1 MRFTNLLIY
10 LLTSLVIFS
19 YCKSETTKTT
29 AQTTE
34 IQLSGINKVQILDS
48 VAASKAIIRDDLE
61 HFFDKITAVDAA
73 IQMKKTYPVT
83 APKDEV
89 LSDYKGFLQ
98 GDVSTFTK
106 EESEFIVKA
115 MNNAFN
121 LCQNVSDKF
130 FPEEILLIKSHGLAY
145 GEDTYYTR
153 ENCII
158 IPKQA
163 LAKRNYE
170 EFMKVLLHEISH
182 VVTRTRPSIKT
193 QLYALIGFKKMANP
207 LIINDSLK
215 ERLLTNPDGVEQS
228 WATTLTTAD
237 KKSVFAI
244 PLLYARNNVWLPT
257 NPDFFDNMGW
267 NYFEIEPSAD
277 AKSLVVVTR
286 GDQQQSTLDTKGINE
301 MFQKNYNTQYI
312 IHPDEIIADNF
323 SILMLSE
330 KKSDILTLYTEGG
343 RTLIRKMRAVL
354 AE

>member
-1 MRFTNLLIY
+1 MRSTKLSLLLLIS
-10 LLTSLVIFS
+10 LLFFS
-19 YCKSETTKTT
+19 FCKSETAKTT
-29 AQTTE
+29 SKTTE
-34 IQLSGINKVQILDS
+34 IQLSGINKVQFLDS

-73 IQMKKTYPVT
+73 IQMKKAYSET

-89 LSDYKGFLQ
+89 ISDYKGFLQ
-98 GDVSTFTK
+98 RDVSTFTK

-130 FPEEILLIKSHGLAY
+130 FPEEILLIKSHGQAY

-163 LAKRNYE
+163 LAKRNYD
-170 EFMKVLLHEISH
+170 EFLKVMLHEISH
-182 VVTRTRPSIKT
+182 VVTRTRPSIKA

-215 ERLLTNPDGVEQS
+215 ERLLTNPDGIDQM
-228 WATTLTTAD
+228 WATTLTAAD

-244 PLLYARNNVWLPT
+244 PLLYAKTNVWVSS
-257 NPDFFDNMGW
+257 NPAFFDNMGW

-277 AKSLVVVTR
+277 AKSLVVMTR
-286 GDQQQSTLDTKGINE
+286 GDQQQSTLDTEGINE
-301 MFQKNYNTQYI
+301 MFQQNYNTQYI

-330 KKSDILTLYTEGG
+330 KKPDILTLYTEGG
-343 RTLIRKMRAVL
+343 RTLIQKMRAVL